1 MEQYFLAG
9 KVKIGAWQVDFD
21 SGQLSADATKNIEN
35 DEASRRLEPKSCQVL
50 AYLAAHPGELVTK
63 QALTEAVWSDTY
75 ASDDTIARTISRLRT
90 SLGDNS
96 RAPRYIET
104 LPKRGYRLL
113 AEVKPLAVASSAA
126 ATPVVETPTVETP
139 TERRPR
145 RMLAVGVLLIA
156 ALVLVIIA
164 NLNLFTTADD
174 GNASPTNSKQAELLT
189 RADDYYHQMRLADNE
204 MAISLYQQQIEL
216 NPDAALAYAGLANS
230 LVQRVVRWS
239 GNLGDT
245 PVKLTERV
253 ASGALSTE
261 SAQRQLQRAQ
271 VLAEKAV
278 TLAPENAVALKALGF
293 VQSAQGDYQTA
304 IATYDKALQADPTA
318 WQVWLNQA
326 ELHAELGDE
335 SAALDGFIVA
345 FQAMTTRYEDNEV
358 QIRPWYADLG
368 NLIGDQYLAKEDYQ
382 EAESWY
388 RRVLSFAPIHEQA
401 TLGLAVV
408 LQQTGDQAGALRLC
422 EELKRRLQAQYSCPQ
437 ELAERKSRAD

>member
-1 MEQYFLAG
+1 MEQNFLTG
-9 KVKIGAWQVDFD
+9 KVRIGAWHVDFD
-21 SGQLSADATKNIEN
+21 SGQLSADASQAIEIA
-35 DEASRRLEPKSCQVL
+35 EASRRLEPKSCQVL

-63 QALTEAVWSDTY
+63 QALTEAVWSDSY

-113 AEVKPLAVASSAA
+113 AEVQPLAGASPA
-126 ATPVVETPTVETP
+126 ATTPAAETPA
-139 TERRPR
+139 ERRPR

-164 NLNLFTTADD
+164 NLNLFTTDDD
-174 GNASPTNSKQAELLT
+174 GNASPTNDKQEELLT

-239 GNLGDT
+239 GDTGDT

-253 ASGALSTE
+253 ASGALATE
-261 SAQRQLQRAQ
+261 SAQRQLQRAK

-278 TLAPENAVALKALGF
+278 NLAPENATTLKALGF
-293 VQSAQGDYQTA
+293 VQSAQGDYQAA
-304 IATYDKALQADPTA
+304 IETYNRALQADPAA

-326 ELHAELGDE
+326 ELYGALGHE
-335 SAALDGFIVA
+335 EEALDGYIAA

-368 NLIGDQYLAKEDYQ
+368 NLIGDKYLASEDYQ

-408 LQQTGDQAGALRLC
+408 FQQTGDQPGALRLC
-422 EELKRRLQAQYSCPQ
+422 EELKRRLQAQYACPQ

>member
-1 MEQYFLAG
+1 MEQNFLTG

-21 SGQLSADATKNIEN
+21 SGQLSADATKTIEN
-35 DEASRRLEPKSCQVL
+35 DDASRRLEPKSCQVL

-104 LPKRGYRLL
+104 LTKRGYRLL
-113 AEVKPLAVASSAA
+113 AEVQPLAGASPTAA
-126 ATPVVETPTVETP
+126 IPAVERPA
-139 TERRPR
+139 ERRPR

-156 ALVLVIIA
+156 ALILVIIA
-164 NLNLFTTADD
+164 NLNLFTTS
-174 GNASPTNSKQAELLT
+174 GGGRTSSLGEKQDELLT

-239 GNLGDT
+239 GDTGDT
-245 PVKLTERV
+245 PVKLTARV
-253 ASGALSTE
+253 ASGALATE
-261 SAQRQLQRAQ
+261 TAQRQLQRAK
-271 VLAEKAV
+271 VLAENAV
-278 TLAPENAVALKALGF
+278 NLAPENATTLKALGF

-304 IATYDKALQADPTA
+304 IATYDKALQVDPTA

-326 ELHAELGDE
+326 ELHGALGHK
-335 SAALDGFIVA
+335 AQALDGFIAA
-345 FQAMTTRYEDNEV
+345 FQAMTTGYEDNEV

-368 NLIGDQYLAKEDYQ
+368 NFIGDQYLAREDYQ
-382 EAESWY
+382 KAESWY

-401 TLGLAVV
+401 TLGLALV
-408 LQQTGDQAGALRLC
+408 LQQTGDQPGALRLC
-422 EELKRRLQAQYSCPQ
+422 EELKRRLQAQYACPQ

>member
-1 MEQYFLAG
+1 MEQNFLTG

-21 SGQLSADATKNIEN
+21 SGQLSADASKTIEN
-35 DEASRRLEPKSCQVL
+35 DEATRRLEPKSCQVL

-63 QALTEAVWSDTY
+63 QALTAAVWSDTY

-96 RAPRYIET
+96 RAPHYIET

-113 AEVKPLAVASSAA
+113 AEVQPLAGASPTA
-126 ATPVVETPTVETP
+126 ATPAAEAPA
-139 TERRPR
+139 ERRPR

-164 NLNLFTTADD
+164 NLNLFSASSDD
-174 GNASPTNSKQAELLT
+174 TASPTSEKQDELLT

-239 GNLGDT
+239 GDTGDT

-253 ASGALSTE
+253 ASGALATE
-261 SAQRQLQRAQ
+261 TAERQLQRAK

-278 TLAPENAVALKALGF
+278 NLAPENATTLKALGF

-304 IATYDKALQADPTA
+304 IATYDKALQVDPTA

-326 ELHAELGDE
+326 ELQSALGHKAE
-335 SAALDGFIVA
+335 ALDGFIAA
-345 FQAMTTRYEDNEV
+345 FQAMTTRYQDDEV

-382 EAESWY
+382 EAESWF

-408 LQQTGDQAGALRLC
+408 LQQTGDQAGAIRMC
-422 EELKRRLQAQYSCPQ
+422 EELKRRLQAQYFCPQ

>member
-113 AEVKPLAVASSAA
+113 AAVQPLAGASPAA
-126 ATPVVETPTVETP
+126 ATPAAEAPA
-139 TERRPR
+139 ERRPR
-145 RMLAVGVLLIA
+145 RMLAVCVLLIA

-164 NLNLFTTADD
+164 NLNLFSASGDD
-174 GNASPTNSKQAELLT
+174 TVSPTSEKQDELLT

-239 GNLGDT
+239 GDTGDT

-253 ASGALSTE
+253 ASGALATE
-261 SAQRQLQRAQ
+261 TAQRQLQRAK

-278 TLAPENAVALKALGF
+278 NLAPENATTLKALGF

-304 IATYDKALQADPTA
+304 IATYDKALQVDPMA

-326 ELHAELGDE
+326 ELQNALGHKAE
-335 SAALDGFIVA
+335 ALDGFIAA
-345 FQAMTTRYEDNEV
+345 FKAMTTRYQNDEV

-382 EAESWY
+382 EAESWF

-408 LQQTGDQAGALRLC
+408 LQQTGDEAGALRLC
-422 EELKRRLQAQYSCPQ
+422 EELKRRLQAQYACPQ

>member
-1 MEQYFLAG
+1 MEQNFLTG
-9 KVKIGAWQVDFD
+9 KVRIGAWHVDFD
-21 SGQLSADATKNIEN
+21 SGQLSEDASQAIEIA
-35 DEASRRLEPKSCQVL
+35 EASRRLEPKSCRVL

-113 AEVKPLAVASSAA
+113 AAVQPLAGASPA
-126 ATPVVETPTVETP
+126 ATTPAAETPA
-139 TERRPR
+139 ERRPR

-164 NLNLFTTADD
+164 NLNLFTTDDD
-174 GNASPTNSKQAELLT
+174 GNASPTNDKQEELLT

-408 LQQTGDQAGALRLC
+408 LQQTGDQAGGGQG
-422 EELKRRLQAQYSCPQ
+422 RRAGGSHRQRFVHCRPTHA
-437 ELAERKSRAD
+437 A